1 MGMVFLTSTYV
12 PTLLDYPGVSRVQH
26 QPPPPPPPS
35 PVQVTKTP
43 GLENLLSFRVKVN
56 FEGR

>member
-1 MGMVFLTSTYV
+1 MAMVFLTSTYV
-12 PTLLDYPGVSRVQH
+12 PTLLDYPGVSRGQH
-26 QPPPPPPPS
+26 QPPPPLPPS

-43 GLENLLSFRVKVN
+43 GLVNLLSFRVKVN